1 MIGRGRSGS
10 GKGCGSGVNGMDGR
24 EADPGALNGRRK
36 PRDSYP
42 AAFPAQST
50 LHPCRN
56 RSNGRRGTSLLATAL
71 AVLVVSTGCAPKQPA
86 AGAPAGKAA
95 RTTDRTRPAPS
106 PPRVGS
112 GGVDDPASPCATR
125 LHDLGGLLLH
135 YYALNRKLPATLDEV
150 APLADM
156 GVEFHNDCPDSRR
169 PYTYA
174 PGGLRTSG
182 GGGMLVLYDAV
193 PAHRG
198 LRWGVFL
205 FPPAS
210 GQVPTT
216 RVILMSDE
224 VFRGYAPT
232 GH

>member
-1 MIGRGRSGS
+1 MGRARNPQGS
-10 GKGCGSGVNGMDGR
+10 D
-24 EADPGALNGRRK
+24 
-36 PRDSYP
+36 P
-42 AAFPAQST
+42 AAFPSQSP
-50 LHPCRN
+50 LRPWERW
-56 RSNGRRGTSLLATAL
+56 SDRRGIAPLLAAAL
-71 AVLVVSTGCAPKQPA
+71 AVLVASAGCAPKQSP
-86 AGAPAGKAA
+86 AGAPAGKEA

-106 PPRVGS
+106 TPRVGT

-156 GVEFHNDCPDSRR
+156 GVEFNATCPDSRR
-169 PYTYA
+169 PYAYV

-193 PAHRG
+193 PAHGG

-205 FPPAS
+205 FPPGS

-224 VFRGYAPT
+224 VFRGYVPAQQ
-232 GH
+232 